1 MQLARVPTKHFRCH
15 VEAPA
20 LEPMKMG
27 TLVVTESPVALAVT
41 AILVTIM
48 IAKVPETAVFFAG
61 VLLFG
66 AVTGYFLWKRHSSG
80 F

>member
-1 MQLARVPTKHFRCH
+1 MQLARVPAKHFRCH

-20 LEPMKMG
+20 LQPMQM
-27 TLVVTESPVALAVT
+27 TNLVVTESPVAIVVT

-48 IAKVPETAVFFAG
+48 IAKVPESAAFFLG
-61 VLLFG
+61 VLVFG
-66 AVTGYFLWKRHSSG
+66 AMTGYFLWKRHSGG

>member
-1 MQLARVPTKHFRCH
+1 MQLARVSTKHFRFH
-15 VEAPA
+15 VEAPS
-20 LEPMKMG
+20 LQPMQMG

-48 IAKVPETAVFFAG
+48 IAKVPESAAFFLG

-66 AVTGYFLWKRHSSG
+66 ALTGFVLWRRHRSG

>member
-1 MQLARVPTKHFRCH
+1 MQLTHVSTAHFRRP
-15 VEAPA
+15 VEAPR
-20 LEPMKMG
+20 LQPMQMG

-48 IAKVPETAVFFAG
+48 IAKVPESAAFFLG

-66 AVTGYFLWKRHSSG
+66 ALTGFVLWKRHRSG

>member
-1 MQLARVPTKHFRCH
+1 MQLTRVPTKHFRTH

-20 LEPMKMG
+20 LQPMQMNN
-27 TLVVTESPVALAVT
+27 LVITESPVALAVT
-41 AILVTIM
+41 AILITIM
-48 IAKVPETAVFFAG
+48 IAKVPESAAFFIG

-66 AVTGYFLWKRHSSG
+66 ALTGFVLWKRHSAG

>member
-1 MQLARVPTKHFRCH
+1 MQLARVPAKHFRCH

-20 LEPMKMG
+20 LQPMQMN
-27 TLVVTESPVALAVT
+27 TLVITESPVALAVT

-48 IAKVPETAVFFAG
+48 IAKVPQSAVFFLG

-66 AVTGYFLWKRHSSG
+66 ALTGFVLWKRHSAG

>member
-1 MQLARVPTKHFRCH
+1 MQLARVPAKHFRCH
-15 VEAPA
+15 VEAPS
-20 LEPMKMG
+20 LQPVQMN
-27 TLVVTESPVALAVT
+27 TLVITESPVALAVT

-48 IAKVPETAVFFAG
+48 IAKVPETAVFFVG
-61 VLLFG
+61 VLVFG